1 MLLFLEEFR
10 FLAFCPALFR
20 LFAPL
25 KLAPTP
31 RNEHGL
37 AKLTIT
43 TNTIIS
49 VFQIEIDS
57 NCLHKN
63 MNVKK

>member
-1 MLLFLEEFR
+1 
-10 FLAFCPALFR
+10 
-20 LFAPL
+20 
-25 KLAPTP
+25 
-31 RNEHGL
+31 L